1 MAKVNVNLLAKD
13 VMEHQNVRYSSGCFV
28 YNNIKYSPTDFVKK
42 QLKDNYEY
50 FETIKTPKDISAFI
64 EALRFWSDE
73 NKTIWP
79 LSSIAQ
85 KALDSDKKISRDSI
99 KLTDAQLALIAQ
111 ILYHPY
117 SLQKFIVISG
127 RAGTGKSTFMN
138 IIGQLLDN
146 DISTIENT
154 RGSNYD
160 LDQILSSRLAYAD
173 DMVGKLPIE
182 EGRLKT
188 LVTHG
193 QCSIDPKFQQ
203 KYTFKN
209 PQTIICFLANK
220 DPYIDI
226 SDPGILRR
234 VVWYSMD
241 DKIKNPD
248 PMFGTESYEHAWL
261 TEVAILSRD
270 YDRPDWFECYFRQDT
285 IKHLIRCNSV
295 WKYLDCTDDPFYGG
309 YTDFMVKS
317 GNKNIYSAESY
328 EALYDAYYDYTG
340 RKEPDICE
348 ADLELN

>member
-1 MAKVNVNLLAKD
+1 MANSNINYTARD
-13 VMEHQNVRYSSGCFV
+13 IMEHQNVRYSSGCFI
-28 YNNIKYSPTDFVKK
+28 YNNIKYSPMDFVKK
-42 QLKDNYEY
+42 LLNNNEEY
-50 FETIKTPKDISAFI
+50 FKIIRTPKDISVFA
-64 EALRFWSDE
+64 EALRTWSNND
-73 NKTIWP
+73 KTVWP
-79 LSSIAQ
+79 LAPIAQ
-85 KALDSDKKISRDSI
+85 KALSSDKKVCKDSI
-99 KLTDAQLALIAQ
+99 QLTDAQLALIAQ

-127 RAGTGKSTFMN
+127 KAGTGKSTFLN

-188 LVTHG
+188 IVTHG

-209 PQTIICFLANK
+209 PQTLICFLANK

-234 VVWYSMD
+234 IVWYSMD
-241 DKIKNPD
+241 NKIQNPD
-248 PMFGTESYEHAWL
+248 PMFGTENYDQDWL
-261 TEVAILSRD
+261 SDIAILAKE
-270 YDRPDWFECYFRQDT
+270 YDRPDWFESYFKQDT
-285 IKHLIRCNSV
+285 IRHLINCNSV
-295 WKYLDCTDDPFYGG
+295 WKYLNNTDYPSYGD

-317 GNKNIYSAESY
+317 GNKNIYSAENY
-328 EALYDAYYDYTG
+328 EALYDAYYDYTK
-340 RKEPDICE
+340 RQEPQICD
-348 ADLELN
+348 ADSSLD